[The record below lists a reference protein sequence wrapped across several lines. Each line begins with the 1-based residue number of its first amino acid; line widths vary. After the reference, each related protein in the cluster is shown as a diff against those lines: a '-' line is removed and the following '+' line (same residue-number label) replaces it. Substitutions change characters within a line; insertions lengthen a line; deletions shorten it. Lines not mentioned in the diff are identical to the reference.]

1 MHFILDHQTRLY
13 VSRSCLT
20 DAAKV
25 LTLFSA
31 NRTSL
36 LRGADPSHLNFSQME
51 FVLRCNDLK
60 CRAQLHERAIVT
72 TCRHVPR
79 LHN

>member
-1 MHFILDHQTRLY
+1 MHFILDHQTHLHG
-13 VSRSCLT
+13 SRSCLT
-20 DAAKV
+20 DAAHV

-36 LRGADPSHLNFSQME
+36 LRGTDLSHLNFSQME

-72 TCRHVPR
+72 TCRHVFR
-79 LHN
+79 FHN